1 MKVFLCGLALLWS
14 GASLPALAQ
23 QSELDTAT
31 AMPAALA
38 QGGTQDVAPQGQN
51 VAQQGQTAAPQSQ
64 NIPPQQVNRSAL
76 GVKPGAEALQNK
88 DFYQNDGYLH
98 PFRRMARFVAE
109 DQERIWTSPFRTKK
123 SDAKYWLIFGGAT
136 ATLIAF
142 DARIERNAPSPTWL
156 VDLGT
161 KGSYL
166 GAAYTLI
173 PISAGLYFL
182 GSTAGSQKFRE
193 TGLLSFE
200 ALANTEMTAEV
211 IKVIADRQRPLDD
224 GGNGHFFESN
234 DRLNASFPSGHAI
247 NTFALAS
254 VFAHE
259 YHNKTWVKVLA
270 YGYAGTVVLSRLIA
284 KQHFAGDT
292 MAGGAMGWF
301 IGDYVYAKRHNPDVD
316 KQTAIQKF
324 LAHVQIGGRLY

>member
-1 MKVFLCGLALLWS
+1 MKALLCGLALLWC

-23 QSELDTAT
+23 QPERDVAT
-31 AMPAALA
+31 PAARP
-38 QGGTQDVAPQGQN
+38 QQETEDVQH
-51 VAQQGQTAAPQSQ
+51 VAQQARTAAPQSQ
-64 NIPPQQVNRSAL
+64 TSTSQQANCSAL
-76 GVKPGAEALQNK
+76 GVKTGNEALQNK
-88 DFYQNDGYLH
+88 DFYQKDGYLH
-98 PFRRMARFVAE
+98 PFRRMARFVAK
-109 DQERIWTSPFRTKK
+109 DQERIWTSPFHTKK
-123 SDAKYWLIFGGAT
+123 SDGKYWLIFGGAT

-166 GAAYTLI
+166 GTAYTLI

-182 GSTAGSQKFRE
+182 GSKAGSQKLRE

-211 IKVIADRQRPLDD
+211 IKVIADRQRPLEDR
-224 GGNGHFFESN
+224 GNGHFFESN

-270 YGYAGTVVLSRLIA
+270 YTYAGTVVVSRLIA
-284 KQHFAGDT
+284 KQHFSGDT

-301 IGDYVYAKRHNPDVD
+301 IGDYTYVKRHNPDVD
-316 KQTAIQKF
+316 KHAAIQKF
-324 LAHVQIGGRLY
+324 LAHVQINGPLY